1 MKVIAQRVSSA
12 KVSIK
17 KETHASINKGILA
30 YVCFEKGDKD
40 QVIDKFIHKIGS
52 FSIFRGENDEMSL
65 NLKNVEG
72 ELLIISQFTLAAVT
86 EKGNKP
92 SFHRALDSKKANSLY
107 NLLLKRLSDSAIRFQ
122 SGVFGADMDIQS
134 INEGP
139 VTFLFEI

>member
-1 MKVIAQRVSSA
+1 
-12 KVSIK
+12 
-17 KETHASINKGILA
+17 
-30 YVCFEKGDKD
+30 
-40 QVIDKFIHKIGS
+40 
-52 FSIFRGENDEMSL
+52 MSL
-65 NLKNVEG
+65 NLRNVEG

-107 NLLLKRLSDSAIRFQ
+107 NLLVKRLSDSAIRFQ

>member
-12 KVSIK
+12 KVSINK
-17 KETHASINKGILA
+17 KSLASINKGILA
-30 YVCFEKGDKD
+30 YVCFERGDKD
-40 QVIDKFIHKIGS
+40 EVIDKFINKIGS
-52 FSIFRGENDEMSL
+52 FSVFRGENDEMSL

-122 SGVFGADMDIQS
+122 AGVFGADMDIQS

>member
-1 MKVIAQRVSSA
+1 MSP
-12 KVSIK
+12 
-17 KETHASINKGILA
+17 INKGILA

-40 QVIDKFIHKIGS
+40 EVIDKFIHKIGS

>member
-12 KVSIK
+12 KVSINK
-17 KETHASINKGILA
+17 KSLASINKGILA
-30 YVCFEKGDKD
+30 YVCFERGDKD
-40 QVIDKFIHKIGS
+40 EVIDKFINKIES
-52 FSIFRGENDEMSL
+52 FAIFRGENDEMSL

-72 ELLIISQFTLAAVT
+72 ELLIVSQFTLVAVT

>member
-12 KVSIK
+12 KVSIN
-17 KETHASINKGILA
+17 KETYASINKGILA

-40 QVIDKFIHKIGS
+40 EVIDKFIHRIGS

-107 NLLLKRLSDSAIRFQ
+107 NLLLKRLSDSSIRFQ

>member
-12 KVSIK
+12 KVSINK
-17 KETHASINKGILA
+17 KTHAFINKGILA

-40 QVIDKFIHKIGS
+40 EVIDKFIHKIGS

>member
-12 KVSIK
+12 KVSIN

-40 QVIDKFIHKIGS
+40 EVIDKFIHKIGS
-52 FSIFRGENDEMSL
+52 FSIFRGENDGMSL
-65 NLKNVEG
+65 NLKNIEG

>member
-12 KVSIK
+12 KVSIN
-17 KETHASINKGILA
+17 KETHALINKGILA

-40 QVIDKFIHKIGS
+40 EVIDKFIHKIGN

-139 VTFLFEI
+139 VTFWFEI

>member
-12 KVSIK
+12 KVSIN
-17 KETHASINKGILA
+17 KETHALINKGILA

-40 QVIDKFIHKIGS
+40 EVIDKFIHKIGS

-86 EKGNKP
+86 KKGNKP

>member
-1 MKVIAQRVSSA
+1 
-12 KVSIK
+12 
-17 KETHASINKGILA
+17 
-30 YVCFEKGDKD
+30 
-40 QVIDKFIHKIGS
+40 
-52 FSIFRGENDEMSL
+52 MSL

-86 EKGNKP
+86 EKGNKA
-92 SFHRALDSKKANSLY
+92 SFHRALDSKNANSLY
-107 NLLLKRLSDSAIRFQ
+107 NLLLKRLSDSPIQFQ

>member
-12 KVSIK
+12 KVSINK
-17 KETHASINKGILA
+17 KTHAFINKGILA

-40 QVIDKFIHKIGS
+40 EVIDKFIHRIGS

>member
-12 KVSIK
+12 KVIIN

-40 QVIDKFIHKIGS
+40 EVIDKFIHKIGS

-86 EKGNKP
+86 KKGNKP

>member
-12 KVSIK
+12 KVIINN
-17 KETHASINKGILA
+17 ETHASIKKGILA
-30 YVCFEKGDKD
+30 YICFERDDKD
-40 QVIDKFIHKIGS
+40 EVIDKFIHKIGS
-52 FSIFRGENDEMSL
+52 FSIFRGENDEISL
-65 NLKNVEG
+65 NLKNVES

-86 EKGNKP
+86 EKGNKA
-92 SFHRALDSKKANSLY
+92 SFHRALDSKNANSLY
-107 NLLLKRLSDSAIRFQ
+107 NLLLKRLSDSPIQFQ

>member
-12 KVSIK
+12 KVSINK
-17 KETHASINKGILA
+17 KTHAFINKGILA

-40 QVIDKFIHKIGS
+40 EVIDKFIHKIVS

>member
-12 KVSIK
+12 KVSINK
-17 KETHASINKGILA
+17 KTHAFINKGILA

-40 QVIDKFIHKIGS
+40 EVIDKFIHKIGS

-72 ELLIISQFTLAAVT
+72 ELVIISQFTLAAVT